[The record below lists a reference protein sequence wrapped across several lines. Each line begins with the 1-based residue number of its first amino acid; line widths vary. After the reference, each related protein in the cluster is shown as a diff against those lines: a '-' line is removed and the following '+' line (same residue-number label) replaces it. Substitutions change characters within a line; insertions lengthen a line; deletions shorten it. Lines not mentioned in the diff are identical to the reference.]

1 MFLYFFNNIISVNR
15 FFCLYEFGGEVEEG
29 LVSLY
34 GLIFINDA
42 SKNSF
47 SPNKKNTCILN
58 IIKG

>member
-1 MFLYFFNNIISVNR
+1 MLIGFFASEV
-15 FFCLYEFGGEVEEG
+15 YEFGGEVGEG

-34 GLIFINDA
+34 GLILINDA